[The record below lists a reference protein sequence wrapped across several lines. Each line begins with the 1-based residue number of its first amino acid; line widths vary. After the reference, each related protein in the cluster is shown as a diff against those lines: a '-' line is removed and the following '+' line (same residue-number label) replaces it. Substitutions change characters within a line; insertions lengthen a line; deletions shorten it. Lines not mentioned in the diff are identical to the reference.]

1 MRLPA
6 LQNQTFRLLIL
17 VLAIA
22 GALAAIIGSASL
34 SYRQARIAAIE
45 SMEEKTG
52 LWADAIN
59 RIISGAR
66 SKMQLLDQATQG
78 AVSSQTA
85 ALMRRAVLE
94 STVFREAWL
103 VKDGRLACTDLG
115 VLPEPYPMS
124 PHLDGL
130 GPVGDIKLL
139 PRPGQGDLADAIVIN
154 YNPGKKYFF
163 GLSIPTQT
171 IGELMRYG
179 DRKSEHAI
187 FFLQHDGVLLD
198 RSVNAGLITAPPER
212 TPPIGLSETEE
223 ALIYAR
229 TVPGYNYTVAAL
241 LPKTALWALWGRSL
255 PLYGGLAIVLAFCFF
270 MAAWMANAQVLSLE
284 SELREAARLHQIIAH
299 YQPILNL
306 QTRECVGLEV
316 LMRWKHPQ
324 RGIVPPLAF
333 IPEAER
339 TGVITEL
346 TECMMVRA
354 LDELEPVFKK
364 FPHLHAAINIPVQ
377 TLTNPSFPGH
387 VDRLIKGRFSYSN
400 ISFELTESTSLTEDS
415 LDQLR
420 VMKDLGIR
428 LAVDDFGTG
437 YSNLRYLS
445 LFPFDFLKV
454 DKAFVDGISN
464 EAKSSGLV
472 DQIVLIGKACHLEL
486 IAEGI
491 EQAVQA
497 EYLKNLGVEFGQGY
511 FFAKPMPIQELKEW
525 LARSGKGAKPEESLP
540 PAAKV
545 G

>member
-1 MRLPA
+1 MHLPA
-6 LQNQTFRLLIL
+6 LQNRTFRLLIL

-22 GALAAIIGSASL
+22 GALAAIVGSASL
-34 SYRQARIAAIE
+34 SYRQARIAAID

-52 LWADAIN
+52 LWADAISRVIN
-59 RIISGAR
+59 GAR

-78 AVSSQTA
+78 EVSAQTA

-124 PHLDGL
+124 PQLDEL

-187 FFLQHDGVLLD
+187 FFLQQDGVLLD
-198 RSVNAGLITAPPER
+198 RSVNAGLVVASPPAR
-212 TPPIGLSETEE
+212 TPTVGLSETED

-229 TVPGYNYTVAAL
+229 TVPGYNYTVAAM
-241 LPKTALWALWGRSL
+241 LPKSALWVLWGRSL

-270 MAAWMANAQVLSLE
+270 MAAWMANAQALSLE

-316 LMRWKHPQ
+316 LMRWKHPK

-354 LDELEPVFKK
+354 LEELEPVFKR
-364 FPHLHAAINIPVQ
+364 FPRLHAAINIPVQ

-464 EAKSSGLV
+464 ETKSSGLV
-472 DQIVLIGKACHLEL
+472 DQIVSIGKACKLEL

-497 EYLKNLGVEFGQGY
+497 EYLCNLGVEFGQGY
-511 FFAKPMPIQELKEW
+511 LFAKPMPIQELKEW
-525 LARSGKGAKPEESLP
+525 LDRPGNIQKEETSVLSPLP
-540 PAAKV
+540 A
-545 G
+545 